1 MDVSIHRDP
10 EDASAA
16 AADCLATW
24 LENPAVRTVMVAG
37 GGSPLGL
44 YRHIGERGLDLRRLS
59 IFTLDEYVGVPPD
72 EPRTCGILLRATVAD
87 AWGIPPERYHAI
99 SPVASEAIA
108 SLRRHEQLLAA
119 AGGLDVVVLGL
130 GRNGHLGFN
139 EPGSTADS
147 AGRLVELEPVSVEA
161 NRTWFRGRYAP
172 SVGVTV
178 GLGTVLSARRVLV
191 VAFGAQKADAVRATV
206 EGPVSADCPASFL
219 QRHHDTR
226 VFLDEA
232 GAAELSRVAGAGLDG

>member
-37 GGSPLGL
+37 GGSPLGV
-44 YRHIGERGLDLRRLS
+44 YRHIGERRLDLRRLS

-219 QRHHDTR
+219 QLHHDTR

-232 GAAELSRVAGAGLDG
+232 GAAALSRVAGAGLDG